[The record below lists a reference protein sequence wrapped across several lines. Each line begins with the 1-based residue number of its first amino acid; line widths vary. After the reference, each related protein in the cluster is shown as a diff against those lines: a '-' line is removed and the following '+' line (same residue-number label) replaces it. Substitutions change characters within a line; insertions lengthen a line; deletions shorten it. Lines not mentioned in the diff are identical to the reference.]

1 VIPGHGANRN
11 LLVLFGAWAVA
22 LAWSGYAPFDRATW
36 LLEVAPALI
45 AAAVLWATRA
55 RYRPTTLLMMLV
67 LVHGVI
73 LMVGGKYTYAHV
85 PLGFWMQ
92 DWFGWSRN
100 DYDKIGHFAQGFVPA
115 VAARELL
122 IRVFELRSRRLIAFL
137 AVAICLGISSAY
149 ELIEWAAAL
158 AMGQGADEFLGTQ
171 GNPWDTQEDMFM
183 ALVGAVVALLTITRW
198 HDRQI
203 ATLEVAHPATGD
215 AH

>member
-1 VIPGHGANRN
+1 VKPGSAANRDLIM
-11 LLVLFGAWAVA
+11 LLGAWALT
-22 LAWSGYAPFDRATW
+22 LAWSGYAPADRLTW